1 MGRGPLVASWDHPEV
16 PTEGDGGV
24 SQPYPYGGWIPAA
37 AGRNLGCSYCFGSH
51 CDMVFIVVMMMV
63 VMIPVV

>member
-1 MGRGPLVASWDHPEV
+1 MASWDHPEV
-16 PTEGDGGV
+16 PTEDGGGF
-24 SQPYPYGGWIPAA
+24 SQPYPYWGRIPVAP
-37 AGRNLGCSYCFGSH
+37 GRNLGCSYCFGSH

>member
-1 MGRGPLVASWDHPEV
+1 MASWDCPEA
-16 PTEGDGGV
+16 PTEGEGGGV
-24 SQPYPYGGWIPAA
+24 SQPRPCGIPAA
-37 AGRNLGCSYCFGSH
+37 PGRNLGCSYCFGSH